1 MKFSS
6 LLKIFNIF
14 GRTLTRR
21 STYDAGKLR
30 FTFMRKPLGWN
41 KFNLFFFFCFLRK
54 RVRQLRV
61 RSKHIQRIFGTSWF
75 GCSWSPMIYRSSA
88 RTQGLQ
94 TACRRVDYMAARRN
108 WNFSCNANFNFQL
121 LFPIF
126 VRTFRVHWPINRS
139 SNVAGFGQFQTP
151 RSLTLS
157 HQRLFLARLFWDHRA
172 SGVNKATEGP
182 HRCLIQW
189 TLGVLDHVA

>member
-6 LLKIFNIF
+6 LTKIFNIL

-30 FTFMRKPLGWN
+30 FAVMRKPLYSE
-41 KFNLFFFFCFLRK
+41 LF
-54 RVRQLRV
+54 
-61 RSKHIQRIFGTSWF
+61 
-75 GCSWSPMIYRSSA
+75 SWSSMIYRSSA

-94 TACRRVDYMAARRN
+94 TACRRVCYMAARRN

-121 LFPIF
+121 LFSIF
-126 VRTFRVHWPINRS
+126 VRTFHVHWPINRS

-157 HQRLFLARLFWDHRA
+157 HQHLFLAQLFRDHRA